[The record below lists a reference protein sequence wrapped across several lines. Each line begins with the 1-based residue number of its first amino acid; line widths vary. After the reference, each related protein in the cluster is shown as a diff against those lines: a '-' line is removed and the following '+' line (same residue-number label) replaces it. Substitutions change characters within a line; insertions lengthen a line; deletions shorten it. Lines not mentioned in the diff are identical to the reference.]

1 MAYYVFDLDET
12 LANTYT
18 PFYMLCGLRPE
29 RVADSEK
36 IVITPELRS
45 VLDKAYRVFV
55 RLVSASEISNKP
67 LGILQPGIIN
77 AFHVIQEQRAVGL
90 CSNVVIY
97 SNNGS
102 LAMLEFI
109 RDILR
114 SVMGDGLLISDCSH
128 WGDPRR
134 ASEIEP
140 GNPGAGKKTWAV
152 LSEIMKRGPTAAPET
167 LAPEDVVFFDDQI
180 HEDLLATL
188 GPIEHYIHV
197 KPYTYRASIHTMLA
211 LYKTALTKAG
221 LFKSPILLEEFQRV
235 VEPLCS
241 KAQTFLEHMRNMVLN
256 TPKTSTNKATPPPS
270 DSAHRI
276 KDAIQ
281 RMSDEMYVR
290 TLRGGFRTRARK
302 SRKTTTRKARLFRLL
317 RIKTRK
323 ETV

>member
-29 RVADSEK
+29 RIADEQK
-36 IVITPELRS
+36 ITITPQLRV
-45 VLDKAYRVFV
+45 VLDKAYKVFV
-55 RLVSASEISNKP
+55 RLVAASEISPKP
-67 LGILQPGIIN
+67 IGILQPGILD
-77 AFHVIQEQRAVGL
+77 AFELIQEQRAMGL

-114 SVMGDGLLISDCSH
+114 TAMGDGLLISDCIH

-140 GNPGAGKKTWAV
+140 GKPGAGKKTWNV
-152 LSEIMKRGPTAAPET
+152 LSEIMKSGPTGAPET
-167 LAPEDVVFFDDQI
+167 LSPEDVMFFDDQI
-180 HEDLLATL
+180 HEDLLEAL
-188 GPIEHYIHV
+188 GPIQHYIHV
-197 KPYTYRASIHTMLA
+197 KPYTYRASVHSVLA
-211 LYKTALTKAG
+211 LYKMALTRAG
-221 LFKSPILLEEFQRV
+221 LFKSPSLVEEFHTV

-241 KAQTFLEHMRNMVLN
+241 KAQTFLEHIRNMILN
-256 TPKTSTNKATPPPS
+256 TPKTSTNKPTPVY
-270 DSAHRI
+270 SASSHEIRE
-276 KDAIQ
+276 AIQ

-290 TLRGGFRTRARK
+290 SLRGGSRARI
-302 SRKTTTRKARLFRLL
+302 RKPRRGTTRKARM
-317 RIKTRK
+317 KNRK
-323 ETV
+323 ETD